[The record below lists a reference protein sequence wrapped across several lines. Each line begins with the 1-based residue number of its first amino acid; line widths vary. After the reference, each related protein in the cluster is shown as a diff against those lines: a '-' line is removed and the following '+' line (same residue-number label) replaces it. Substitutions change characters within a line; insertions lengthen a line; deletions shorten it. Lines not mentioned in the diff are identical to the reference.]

1 MSETFKDVPMTGV
14 IYANG
19 KAAKL
24 GFYRGNPEWVTMAQ
38 GQAET
43 GMLEGGIERV
53 DSIPCSELDQEYAPV
68 GGLKELRQALA
79 DMYNEL
85 YRQDKEHKF
94 TFENISVASG
104 GRAALTRLFASIGR
118 CNVGHFLPDYTAY
131 EELLT
136 TFADFNT
143 IPIMLKP
150 ETGYSFT
157 VDELRDEI
165 QGRGLSALL
174 VSNPCNPTGAVI
186 AGEELKGWVEAGR
199 DLECSIIFDE
209 FYSSYVYDKVGHGET
224 LSAASHIHDIETDGA
239 LIVNGIGKNQRYPG
253 WRVAWVVASKEV
265 IKSINS
271 AGSFLDGGAPRP
283 IQRACIPL
291 LSPENVTKET
301 KALQN
306 TFNKK
311 RQLMMRELKEMG
323 ITFDREP
330 EGSFY
335 MWINVSNLPEGINTG
350 EDFLNEAMK
359 RKVITIPGS
368 AFDVNP
374 GKRMKKAGSRFKN
387 YLRLSYGPDIVS
399 IEKGLTRLREM
410 VKDFQGI

>member
-1 MSETFKDVPMTGV
+1 MSQDAFRDVPMTGV

-19 KAAKL
+19 LAAKL
-24 GFYRGNPEWVTMAQ
+24 GFYRGHPDFVNMAQ

-43 GMLEGGIERV
+43 GMLEGGLERMEN
-53 DSIPCSELDQEYAPV
+53 IPIAEIDQEYAPV
-68 GGLKELRQALA
+68 AGLKELRIAIA

-94 TFENISVASG
+94 TFENISVAAG
-104 GRAALTRLFASIGR
+104 GRAALTRLFASVGN

-131 EELLT
+131 SELLT
-136 TFADFNT
+136 TFTTFNT
-143 IPIMLKP
+143 IPIMLST
-150 ETGYSFT
+150 ENGYKFSPQ
-157 VDELRDEI
+157 DLRDEI

-186 AGEELKGWVEAGR
+186 AGEELKGWVQAGR
-199 DLECSIIFDE
+199 DLDCSIIFDE

-224 LSAASHIHDIETDGA
+224 LSSARYIEDIEKDNA

-253 WRVAWVVASKEV
+253 LRVAWVVGSKKV

-283 IQRACIPL
+283 IQKAVIPL

-306 TFNKK
+306 AFGKK
-311 RQLMMRELKEMG
+311 RKLLVEGLKEMG
-323 ITFDREP
+323 VIFDREP
-330 EGSFY
+330 EGAFY
-335 MWINVSNLPEGINTG
+335 VWINVSNLPDGINTG
-350 EDFLNEAMK
+350 ESFQNEAMK
-359 RKVITIPGS
+359 RKIITIQGS
-368 AFDVNP
+368 AFDINP
-374 GKRMKKAGSRFKN
+374 GKRMRKAGYRFKN
-387 YLRLSYGPDIVS
+387 YLRLSYGPDILS
-399 IEKGLTRLREM
+399 IEKGLERLREM
-410 VKDFQGI
+410 VKDFS

>member
-1 MSETFKDVPMTGV
+1 MSAFKKVPMTGV
-14 IYANG
+14 IYANTE
-19 KAAKL
+19 AMKL
-24 GFYRGNPEWVTMAQ
+24 GFYRGNPSWISLAQ

-43 GMLEGGIERV
+43 SMLEGGCQRI
-53 DSIPCSELDQEYAPV
+53 DNIPVSEIDQEYSPV
-68 GGLKELRQALA
+68 GGLKELRIAIA

-94 TFENISVASG
+94 TFENISVAAG
-104 GRAALTRLFASIGR
+104 GRAALTRLFASIGQ

-131 EELLT
+131 SELLDV
-136 TFADFNT
+136 FPSFNT

-157 VDELRDEI
+157 PDELREEI
-165 QGRGLSALL
+165 QGRGLAALL

-186 AGEELKGWVEAGR
+186 AGDELREWVVVGREA
-199 DLECSIIFDE
+199 DCSIIFDE
-209 FYSSYVYDKVGHGET
+209 FYSSFIYDKTPHGET
-224 LSAASHIHDIETDGA
+224 LSAARYIEDIETDGA

-253 WRVAWVVASKEV
+253 LRTGWVVASKKI

-283 IQRACIPL
+283 IQRAVIPL
-291 LSPENVTKET
+291 LSSESVTKEA
-301 KALQN
+301 KAIQT
-306 TFNKK
+306 TFDKK

-330 EGSFY
+330 EGAFY
-335 MWINVSNLPEGINTG
+335 MWINVSELPEGINTG
-350 EDFLNEAMK
+350 ADFQREAMK
-359 RKVITIPGS
+359 RKVITIQGS

-374 GKRMKKAGSRFKN
+374 GKRMKKAGHRFKN
-387 YLRLSYGPDIVS
+387 HLRLSYGPDIVS
-399 IEKGLTRLREM
+399 IEEGLKRLKEM
-410 VKDFQGI
+410 VKDFS

>member
-291 LSPENVTKET
+291 LSSENVTKET

-335 MWINVSNLPEGINTG
+335 MWVNVSNLPEGINTG
-350 EDFLNEAMK
+350 EDFLSEAMK

-399 IEKGLTRLREM
+399 IEEGLKRLKEM
-410 VKDFQGI
+410 VKDFS

>member
-1 MSETFKDVPMTGV
+1 MTGV

-19 KAAKL
+19 LAAKL
-24 GFYRGNPEWVTMAQ
+24 GFYRGHPDFVNMAQ

-43 GMLEGGIERV
+43 GMLEGGLERMEN
-53 DSIPCSELDQEYAPV
+53 IPIAEIDQEYAPV
-68 GGLKELRQALA
+68 AGLKELRIAIA

-94 TFENISVASG
+94 TFENISVAAG
-104 GRAALTRLFASIGR
+104 GRAALTRLFASVGN

-131 EELLT
+131 SELLT
-136 TFADFNT
+136 TFTTFNT
-143 IPIMLKP
+143 IPIMLST
-150 ETGYSFT
+150 ENGYKFSPQ
-157 VDELRDEI
+157 DLRDEI

-186 AGEELKGWVEAGR
+186 AGEELKGWVQAGR
-199 DLECSIIFDE
+199 DLDCSIIFDE

-224 LSAASHIHDIETDGA
+224 LSSARYIEDIEKDNA

-253 WRVAWVVASKEV
+253 LRVAWVVGSKKV

-283 IQRACIPL
+283 IQKAVIPL

-306 TFNKK
+306 AFGKK
-311 RQLMMRELKEMG
+311 RKLLVEGLKEMG
-323 ITFDREP
+323 VIFDREP
-330 EGSFY
+330 EGAFY
-335 MWINVSNLPEGINTG
+335 VWINVSNLPDGINTG
-350 EDFLNEAMK
+350 ESFQNEAMK
-359 RKVITIPGS
+359 RKIITIQGS
-368 AFDVNP
+368 AFDINP
-374 GKRMKKAGSRFKN
+374 GKRMRKAGYRFKN
-387 YLRLSYGPDIVS
+387 YLRLSYGPDILS
-399 IEKGLTRLREM
+399 IEKGLERLREM
-410 VKDFQGI
+410 VKDFS